1 MQNNTACKVAWWV
14 RLLAIALL
22 CVQLFIAGH
31 VAISLIDQRT
41 LPGDLLAE
49 PLDALLLVFI
59 NLLFAF
65 VALTGRSPAKLFP
78 VANLDLRPFFRRSH

>member
-1 MQNNTACKVAWWV
+1 MQNNTAKVAWWV

-31 VAISLIDQRT
+31 VAASLIDQRT
-41 LPGDLLAE
+41 LPGILLAE
-49 PLDALLLVFI
+49 PLDTLLLVFI
-59 NLLFAF
+59 NALFAF

-78 VANLDLRPFFRRSH
+78 AANLDLRPFFRRSH

>member
-1 MQNNTACKVAWWV
+1 MQNNTAKVAWWV

-22 CVQLFIAGH
+22 CVQFFIAGH

-41 LPGDLLAE
+41 SPGDLLAE

-59 NLLFAF
+59 NALFAF
-65 VALTGRSPAKLFP
+65 IALAGRGPAKLFP
-78 VANLDLRPFFRRSH
+78 AANLDLRPFFRRSH

>member
-1 MQNNTACKVAWWV
+1 MQNNTAKVAWWV

-41 LPGDLLAE
+41 SLGSLLAE
-49 PLDALLLVFI
+49 PLDTLLLVLI
-59 NLLFAF
+59 NALFAF

-78 VANLDLRPFFRRSH
+78 AANLDLRPFFRRSH